1 MKFLIII
8 PAHNEEKNILPCLE
22 SLKNQTFQ
30 DFKCV
35 IVNDGSTDKTQE
47 IVEKFLENNLKF
59 RIYNLKLSKH
69 EPGAKVVR
77 TFNKGLEIENVEEFV
92 VVCKFDADIIFPE
105 NYLEKINEVYE
116 KNPKAGMVSGLVYIK
131 KDSSFLGMTK
141 RNSVI
146 LNEAQRN
153 EESKSDFTTSQLH
166 DFTNQNEWTFEN
178 LSSKNHVR
186 GPIKSYRKE
195 LFLKMK
201 GLRAVLG
208 WDNIDVM
215 LCKMHGYETVTLQ
228 ELWVKHLRPTA
239 YKYKS
244 QKAKKLGE
252 YFYNIGLNFPLAAI
266 SSAKSSLKN
275 KSISEF
281 FITMKSFL
289 NQKNER
295 ILTNEEIAFIR
306 NLRWSEMFK
315 KIMKS

>member
-8 PAHNEEKNILPCLE
+8 PAHNEEENILPCLK

-30 DFKCV
+30 DFKCI

-47 IVEKFLENNLKF
+47 IVEHFIQKNFKFQISNLES
-59 RIYNLKLSKH
+59 SKH

-77 TFNKGLEIENVEEFV
+77 TFNKGLETENLEEFE
-92 VVCKFDADIIFPE
+92 VVCKFDADIIFPA
-105 NYLEKINEVYE
+105 NYLEKVNEVYE
-116 KNPKAGMVSGLVYIK
+116 KNPNAGMVSGLVYINK
-131 KDSSFLGMTK
+131 NFKI
-141 RNSVI
+141 N
-146 LNEAQRN
+146 
-153 EESKSDFTTSQLH
+153 DFTTSQLH
-166 DFTNQNEWTFEN
+166 DFTNQNDWTFEN

-215 LCKMHGYETVTLQ
+215 LCKMQGYETITIKK
-228 ELWVKHLRPTA
+228 LWVKHLRPTA

-244 QKAKKLGE
+244 QKAEKLGE

-266 SSAKSSLKN
+266 SSAKSSWKN
-275 KSISEF
+275 KSLSEF
-281 FITMKSFL
+281 FITMKSFFK
-289 NQKNER
+289 QKNER
-295 ILTNEEIAFIR
+295 ILTKEEIAFIR
-306 NLRWSEMFK
+306 NLRWEEIKRKFT
-315 KIMKS
+315 

>member
-8 PAHNEEKNILPCLE
+8 PAHNEEKNILSCLE

-35 IVNDGSTDKTQE
+35 IVNDGSTDKTQQ
-47 IVEKFLENNLKF
+47 IVENFINSVTLSGVEALSFKVLNLEK
-59 RIYNLKLSKH
+59 SEH
-69 EPGAKVVR
+69 QPGAKVVR
-77 TFNKGLEIENVEEFV
+77 TFNKGLETENLENFD

-105 NYLEKINEVYE
+105 NYLEKVNEVYE

-131 KDSSFLGMTK
+131 KGFDS
-141 RNSVI
+141 
-146 LNEAQRN
+146 AQPD
-153 EESKSDFTTSQLH
+153 KKDFTTSQLY

-195 LFLKMK
+195 VFQEMN

-215 LCKMHGYETVTLQ
+215 LCKMHGFETVTLQ
-228 ELWVKHLRPTA
+228 EFWVKHLRPTA

-244 QKAKKLGE
+244 QKAQKLGE

-289 NQKNER
+289 KQKNPR
-295 ILTNEEIAFIR
+295 VLSQEEISFIR
-306 NLRWSEMFK
+306 NLRWNEMFK

>member
-8 PAHNEEKNILPCLE
+8 PAHNEEENIFPCLE

-35 IVNDGSTDKTQE
+35 VVNDGSTDKTQE
-47 IVEKFLENNLKF
+47 IAEMYKVQSTKYKVLNLEKSE
-59 RIYNLKLSKH
+59 H
-69 EPGAKVVR
+69 QPGAKVVR
-77 TFNKGLEIENVEEFV
+77 TFNKGLETQNLENFD
-92 VVCKFDADIIFPE
+92 VVCKFDADIVFPS
-105 NYLEKINEVYE
+105 NYLEKVNEVYE
-116 KNPKAGMVSGLVYIK
+116 KNPKAGMVSGLVYIR
-131 KDSSFLGMTK
+131 SS
-141 RNSVI
+141 I
-146 LNEAQRN
+146 IPRN
-153 EESKSDFTTSQLH
+153 EESHSDFL
-166 DFTNQNEWTFEN
+166 NKNKEWTFEN

-195 LFLKMK
+195 VFQKMN

-215 LCKMHGYETVTLQ
+215 LCKMHGFETVTIK

-244 QKAKKLGE
+244 QKAEKLGE

-306 NLRWSEMFK
+306 DLRWKEIKRKLM
-315 KIMKS
+315 